1 MCVHGGEEVHIH
13 SSKQSNKHSHSSSN
27 FTTSSLQGSI
37 NTIIMAGA
45 DSLVLRF
52 SLTKRKR
59 S

>member
-1 MCVHGGEEVHIH
+1 MCVLGGGG
-13 SSKQSNKHSHSSSN
+13 
-27 FTTSSLQGSI
+27 TYSI

-59 S
+59 DPGNIGSA